1 MGVTNLYRSAADCT
15 SGGYIAPMPIS
26 TREET
31 SKLNPDKNTST
42 AYTTTLIA
50 ISTSVTAWYA
60 FRWKNVPLDAFIM
73 RLS

>member
-1 MGVTNLYRSAADCT
+1 M
-15 SGGYIAPMPIS
+15 S
-26 TREET
+26 TREEM

-50 ISTSVTAWYA
+50 INASVTAWYA